1 MHRRF
6 ICLKCNSVIVK
17 KQTVASLSYRDWYI
31 RPSNIDYLSILYFLQ
46 GHVKKHVNFYYRLV
60 RIYFYIKYSVRR
72 IKLKIRKTESS
83 RCWKTFFTIFHK
95 ILESLQGHENFYYK
109 LLRIYLNEKYL
120 FWRIE
125 LELRVV
131 EMLE

>member
-1 MHRRF
+1 M
-6 ICLKCNSVIVK
+6 
-17 KQTVASLSYRDWYI
+17 
-31 RPSNIDYLSILYFLQ
+31 
-46 GHVKKHVNFYYRLV
+46 
-60 RIYFYIKYSVRR
+60 
-72 IKLKIRKTESS
+72 
-83 RCWKTFFTIFHK
+83 
-95 ILESLQGHENFYYK
+95 LESPQGDENFYYK